1 MIDTALAFL
10 GPVGWPEIVIILA
23 IALLL
28 FGGKKLPELAR
39 GLGRGLRHFKEEV
52 QGIKSDIGEAIDEDV
67 SVPEDTPKDTPE
79 DIPEDTSEETASAEE
94 EQAAEKGS
102 DDKK

>member
-1 MIDTALAFL
+1 MMDIALAFL

-52 QGIKSDIGEAIDEDV
+52 QGIKSDIGTAIDEDV
-67 SVPEDTPKDTPE
+67 SVPEDTP
-79 DIPEDTSEETASAEE
+79 EDTSEDTPEETASAEK
-94 EQAAEKGS
+94 EQSTEKDS
-102 DDKK
+102 DANA

>member
-52 QGIKSDIGEAIDEDV
+52 QGVKSDIGAAIDEDV
-67 SVPEDTPKDTPE
+67 SVPEDTP
-79 DIPEDTSEETASAEE
+79 EDTSSAEE
-94 EQAAEKGS
+94 EQAAEEGP

>member
-1 MIDTALAFL
+1 MTDTALAFL

-52 QGIKSDIGEAIDEDV
+52 QGVKNEIGASIDEDA
-67 SVPEDTPKDTPE
+67 SVPEDTPE
-79 DIPEDTSEETASAEE
+79 DIPEDTSSAEQE
-94 EQAAEKGS
+94 ESAEKDS
-102 DDKK
+102 DANA

>member
-52 QGIKSDIGEAIDEDV
+52 QGIKSDIGTAIDEDV
-67 SVPEDTPKDTPE
+67 SVPEDTS
-79 DIPEDTSEETASAEE
+79 EDTSEETGSAEE
-94 EQAAEKGS
+94 EQPAEQPAEEGP

>member
-1 MIDTALAFL
+1 MMDIALAFL

-52 QGIKSDIGEAIDEDV
+52 QGVKSDISAAIDEDM
-67 SVPEDTPKDTPE
+67 SGPEDTPE
-79 DIPEDTSEETASAEE
+79 DAPEETAPTEQ
-94 EQAAEKGS
+94 EQAAKKDS
-102 DDKK
+102 DANA